1 MRETTGR
8 LLRAKAWDRPNAFA
22 VITEAVWWVTMVD
35 ATLVRYHA
43 DTYNG
48 LLAACDA
55 PDRKSIEDTFT
66 GLRFVRNRMGYEAD
80 HDDFIQAQATGAGHP
95 AALIAAWT
103 WKPIPELAL
112 IELPPRGVEWEQSR
126 HRAYQ
131 AQLAFHLI
139 GDTFRCA
146 ADFLQLAAEGR
157 TGQD

>member
-8 LLRAKAWDRPNAFA
+8 LLRAKAWDRAHAFA

-43 DTYNG
+43 DTYNRV
-48 LLAACDA
+48 LAGREAT
-55 PDRKSIEDTFT
+55 DRKVIEDTFT

-80 HDDFIQAQATGAGHP
+80 HDDFIQPQAAGVGHP
-95 AALIAAWT
+95 AGLIAGWT
-103 WKPIPELAL
+103 WKPIPEPAL
-112 IELPPRGVEWEQSR
+112 TELPARGAEWEQSR

-131 AQLAFHLI
+131 DQLAGHLI
-139 GDTFRCA
+139 GDTFRGA
-146 ADFLQLAAEGR
+146 ADFLQLAADGR